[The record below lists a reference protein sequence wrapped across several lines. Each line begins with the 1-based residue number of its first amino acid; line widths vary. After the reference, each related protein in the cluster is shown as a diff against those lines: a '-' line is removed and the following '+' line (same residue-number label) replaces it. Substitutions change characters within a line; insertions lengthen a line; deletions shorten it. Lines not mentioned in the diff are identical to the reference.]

1 METYWNETPVCKK
14 KWCHSGLYQL
24 PVPTHKSIPCRFCFF
39 AVGGSEKTIN
49 YRIVLVAAKVTAEPL
64 LALAVPEEI

>member
-1 METYWNETPVCKK
+1 MRLRYVKK
-14 KWCHSGLYQL
+14 NGVTLVYINCLFQL
-24 PVPTHKSIPCRFCFF
+24 TNRYHVVFVFF